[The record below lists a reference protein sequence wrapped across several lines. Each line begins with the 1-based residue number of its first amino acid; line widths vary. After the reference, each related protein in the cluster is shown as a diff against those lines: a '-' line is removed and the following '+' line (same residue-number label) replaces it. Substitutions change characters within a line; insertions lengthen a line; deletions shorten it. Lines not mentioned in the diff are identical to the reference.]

1 LAKRKKQAFERKMA
15 YERNLAY
22 ERDPLPDEY
31 KILMK
36 EETFSEKVSSGVA
49 LAVGGIFLVMVLQ
62 AIVQIAI
69 QFYHF
74 LTGLW

>member
-15 YERNLAY
+15 YERSLAY

-62 AIVQIAI
+62 AIVEIVI

-74 LTGLW
+74 LTALW